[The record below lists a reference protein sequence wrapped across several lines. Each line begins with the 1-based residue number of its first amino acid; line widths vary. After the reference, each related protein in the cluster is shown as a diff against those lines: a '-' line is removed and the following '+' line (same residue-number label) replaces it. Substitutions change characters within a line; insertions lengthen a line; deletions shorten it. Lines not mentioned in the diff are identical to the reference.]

1 MSATSDDVARWSSAL
16 RRHAALRWLG
26 VAFFGVALGVLGWN
40 VTLLVGAS
48 LPFKQVLVS
57 VFALG
62 LSLGTFGANDDSAIV
77 AMDRLDRLGAL
88 PAAFAPELAHE
99 RTARPRRLD
108 TAHFSPKAALILPLV
123 VVSLLGFL
131 TYRASTWLPPLADHA
146 EALP

>member
-1 MSATSDDVARWSSAL
+1 MSGAADDVARWSSAL

-26 VAFFGVALGVLGWN
+26 VGMFGAALGVLGWHL
-40 VTLLVGAS
+40 VLLVGAS
-48 LPFKQVLVS
+48 LPFGKVLPCVL
-57 VFALG
+57 ALG

-88 PAAFAPELAHE
+88 PAPFVAELSHE

-108 TAHFSPKAALILPLV
+108 SAHFSPKAALILPLLV
-123 VVSLLGFL
+123 VALLGFL
-131 TYRASTWLPPLADHA
+131 THRASTWLPPLADHA